1 MIKALYNAS
10 IYSQKNADT
19 DRGYRIFSYTALE
32 GDDNVEKGDTF
43 TAAGNFLPAVKGPV
57 YYLEGEW
64 AEGKNGL
71 IYKVAGFTE
80 EIPRTHDA
88 IIGYLESGVIKGITP
103 PVAKNIWERFGKS
116 TLDVLDQDP
125 DKLFSLNGIGV
136 STLLEI
142 RESYEKERCTL
153 PLILWLSKFGVS
165 PDTAR
170 FAYEKFGGVQAA
182 AEIKKDPYI
191 LYQLGVK
198 LQNCIKIADT
208 LPLPDNH
215 TGLCK
220 AICIEVLRMNETS
233 GDIAMDADAF
243 HDELH
248 KKMQQ
253 YTRFFGTC
261 DAAEQELY
269 AAREIVKVGNYIY
282 LKDAYNSENT
292 LARKVA
298 ALALSKP
305 VAKKKCDV
313 YAEIAKC
320 EKKFGF
326 SLHENQKKAVKT
338 ALSSGVCVITGGPG
352 TGKTTVVR
360 VIRHIFENVLGK
372 KMLFLAPTGRAAA
385 RMKESSGYDAY
396 TIHKALKINDMTLME
411 DNGPGIEEDAVVC
424 DEASML
430 DIYVARKLFSAIR
443 DGHQI
448 ILLGDVNQLPSVGT
462 GKVLSDL
469 IESGVVPVAA
479 LTKVYRQASSASRIY
494 LNCQKIIKGNLSL
507 EEGDDFEVVNA
518 DTYEESAEKM
528 IKIYLDEIE
537 KFGMDEVCCLCPYR
551 RYTASGSVE
560 LNKALQERLNPAESG
575 KPEMR
580 FGTTVFRLGD
590 RVMNRKNTEDA
601 CNGDI
606 GVIESIEKG
615 SVKVRFQFST
625 VVYYK
630 EDLEHLDLAY
640 AMSIH
645 KSQGSEFKSV
655 IVNILPGH
663 GKMLQMNLLNTAI
676 SRAKVHCV
684 VVGNTQAITAAIQN
698 RDGNTRL
705 SALKEKIIISARKS

>member
-1 MIKALYNAS
+1 MIKALFNAS
-10 IYSQKNADT
+10 IFSQKNMET
-19 DRGYRIFSYTALE
+19 DRGYRINSYTCLE
-32 GDDNVEKGDTF
+32 GDGTVEKGDTF
-43 TAAGNFLPAVKGPV
+43 TAAGNFLPAVKGPA

-64 AEGKNGL
+64 AEGKKGPV
-71 IYKVAGFTE
+71 YKVAGFTE
-80 EIPRTHDA
+80 EIPKTREA
-88 IIGYLESGVIKGITP
+88 ILSYLESGIIKGITP
-103 PVAKNIWERFGKS
+103 PIAKQIWERYGKS
-116 TLDVLDQDP
+116 SLDVLDKDP
-125 DKLFSLNGIGV
+125 DKLFSLKGIGV
-136 STLLEI
+136 ATALEM
-142 RESYEKERCTL
+142 RDSYEKERCTL

-165 PDTAR
+165 ADTSR
-170 FAYEKFGGVQAA
+170 LAYSKFGGMKAA
-182 AEIKKDPYI
+182 AEIRKDPYI

-198 LQNCIKIADT
+198 LQTCIKIADT
-208 LPLPDNH
+208 LPLPDDH

-220 AICIEVLRMNETS
+220 AVGIDILKMNETT
-233 GDIAMDADAF
+233 GDIAMADEAF

-248 KKMQQ
+248 KRMQQ
-253 YTRFFGTC
+253 YARFFSTC
-261 DAAEQELY
+261 EAAEKELY
-269 AAREIVKVGNYIY
+269 NAGEIVKVGKYVY
-282 LKDAYNSENT
+282 LKDAYDSENT

-298 ALALSKP
+298 ALSKSKP
-305 VAKKKCDV
+305 VAKKCDI

-320 EKKFGF
+320 EKKLGI

-338 ALSSGVCVITGGPG
+338 AITSGMCVITGGPG
-352 TGKTTVVR
+352 TGKTTVVK
-360 VIRHIFENVLGK
+360 VIRQIFENVLGK

-396 TIHKALKINDMTLME
+396 TIHKALKINDLTIME

-507 EEGDDFEVVNA
+507 EEGDDFEIVGA
-518 DTYEESAEKM
+518 DTYEDSAEKM
-528 IKIYLDEIE
+528 IKIYLEEIE
-537 KFGMDEVCCLCPYR
+537 KFGLDEVCCLCPYR

-580 FGTTVFRLGD
+580 YGNTVFRLGD

-601 CNGDI
+601 CNGDL

-615 SVKVRFQFST
+615 AVKVRYQFSS
-625 VVYYK
+625 VLYYK

-684 VVGNTQAITAAIQN
+684 VVGNAQAITAAIQN
-698 RDGNTRL
+698 RDGSTRL
-705 SALKEKIIISARKS
+705 SALKEKIIISAKS